1 MADDPECARE
11 SPVCRAYRVG
21 SCPVERE
28 MALLDLI
35 GWGFSYSI
43 SKTPSTRINAN
54 SVTWCFIHEKLALL
68 GKTEIEYEKAQSASS
83 GDNVSVF
90 ASVKSWDEPAS
101 LVRRSADILVKRAG
115 NGEDTRELARILH
128 CCPIRPLDAGER
140 ENAAGLVVGLDV
152 GLHVVANAGAPLGGG
167 GIYRVCAPGPACRG
181 LRSRSSVRRSTLR
194 YRSRPAVCSLA
205 RRPRV

>member
-1 MADDPECARE
+1 M
-11 SPVCRAYRVG
+11 
-21 SCPVERE
+21 
-28 MALLDLI
+28 
-35 GWGFSYSI
+35 
-43 SKTPSTRINAN
+43 
-54 SVTWCFIHEKLALL
+54 TWCFINEKPALL
-68 GKTEIEYEKAQSASS
+68 GKTGIEYEKAQPVFS

-90 ASVKSWDEPAS
+90 MSMKSWDESAS
-101 LVRRSADILVKRAG
+101 PVRRSADILVKRAG

-140 ENAAGLVVGLDV
+140 GNAAGLVVGLDV
-152 GLHVVANAGAPLGGG
+152 GLHVVANAGAPLGG

>member
-1 MADDPECARE
+1 
-11 SPVCRAYRVG
+11 
-21 SCPVERE
+21 

-140 ENAAGLVVGLDV
+140 ENAAGLVVGFVVELDV
-152 GLHVVANAGAPLGGG
+152 MTDWDGDAGPYSPSSAIICFMARAHSSCFDMNPGHASSLPLILHPFL
-167 GIYRVCAPGPACRG
+167 
-181 LRSRSSVRRSTLR
+181 
-194 YRSRPAVCSLA
+194 
-205 RRPRV
+205 